1 MEQNPMTEVTPS
13 ELAHSSSLE
22 ALCHGL
28 GQIQMVA
35 GWNRPAPGKSFR
47 PHRWSYVQAKAALDA
62 AGRLINTG
70 LAERRNLVLVN
81 PTAGNIYATARTMMT
96 AYQMLLPGER
106 ARTHR
111 HTPNALRLVL
121 DAGPGAYT
129 IVDGKKLPM
138 LPGDVLLTPN
148 WAWHG
153 HVNEGHDRAY
163 WLDFLDV
170 PLVEFLDMRLFE
182 QHTNEFESEVTLSE
196 KSAFRFSWS
205 DTERKLN
212 QATVDAS
219 GPRGIEVELGNTALE
234 SISLFMMRLVPG
246 ITAAPYKRWENNI
259 YAVVRGNGVTELDGK
274 KLEWQRGDVVV
285 IPARHEHTHRAV
297 DDAVLFRV
305 TDAPVMTP
313 FRRVFD
319 DR

>member
-1 MEQNPMTEVTPS
+1 MTKVTPN

-22 ALCHGL
+22 ALCRGL

-35 GWNRPAPGKSFR
+35 GWNRPTQSSEPGKSFR

-81 PTAGNIYATARTMMT
+81 PTEGNTYATARTMMT

-153 HVNEGHDRAY
+153 HVNEGQDRAY

-170 PLVEFLDMRLFE
+170 PLVEFLGMRLFE
-182 QHTNEFESEVTLSE
+182 QHPNEFESEVTLSE

-205 DTERKLN
+205 DIERNLN
-212 QATVDAS
+212 QATADAS
-219 GPRGIEVELGNTALE
+219 GHRGIEVELANTALE

-246 ITAAPYKRWENNI
+246 ITAAPYKRSENNI

-305 TDAPVMTP
+305 TDAPVVTP
-313 FRRVFD
+313 FQRFFD